1 MTCTY
6 SPEEN
11 EQVCEWFLE
20 RFTNFKAVEV
30 AHLSAYQSHLTSIP
44 CYRMFPQDRLGAGA
58 FTVLFKNMAEG
69 DVKTVDLEVIS
80 AMWRYQNM
88 SVCE

>member
-11 EQVCEWFLE
+11 EQVCEWFLS
-20 RFTNFKAVEV
+20 RFPQFQAVNV
-30 AHLSAYQSHLTSIP
+30 SHLQDYQSHLTTIP

-58 FTVLFKNMAEG
+58 FTVLFQNTEEG
-69 DVKTVDLEVIS
+69 EAQELDLDVLHSLGIIQTL
-80 AMWRYQNM
+80 
-88 SVCE
+88 